1 MRKQLILS
9 LLFLLILATACKNG
23 DSSPKSTPGEP
34 KEPAT
39 APNALALPPVDRT
52 CATDEDCTFAPQPT
66 LEDGVCCH
74 GCPSVPASRAF
85 RQQVVRLCNE
95 HNANRQVSGCPK
107 LNCSDVPDV
116 ACVQGECRVRK

>member
-1 MRKQLILS
+1 MRKQTILP
-9 LLFLLILATACKNG
+9 LLVLLVLATSCKNG
-23 DSSPKSTPGEP
+23 DGAPKSTPGEP
-34 KEPAT
+34 KAP
-39 APNALALPPVDRT
+39 APNALALPPVDRA
-52 CATDEDCTFAPQPT
+52 CATDADCTVSPQPT

-95 HNANRQVSGCPK
+95 HNTHRQVSGCPK

-116 ACVQGECRVRK
+116 ACVSGECQFQK